1 MVAAKQI
8 SVAALLW
15 LGLANQGLALG
26 IDEATN
32 DLTLMERSPA
42 PKGPMAK
49 FIAAGRPA
57 GGPIHR
63 LRDEEE
69 ELDARDEEELDQRD
83 PDIETRRERPGHAP
97 SHSPRKHGRDLEE
110 SDLETRLPRRA
121 IPGGTRGSWGG
132 QNGPRPR
139 DIEARGPPVPG
150 GGGRPRP
157 IRSPRPSGR
166 SLDVRMG
173 GFGVT
178 RGPRRPRP
186 RSLQDE

>member
-49 FIAAGRPA
+49 
-57 GGPIHR
+57 
-63 LRDEEE
+63 EC
-69 ELDARDEEELDQRD
+69 
-83 PDIETRRERPGHAP
+83 PGHAP
-97 SHSPRKHGRDLEE
+97 SHSPKKPGRDLEE
-110 SDLETRLPRRA
+110 SDLETRSPRRA

-157 IRSPRPSGR
+157 IRGPRPSGR
-166 SLDVRMG
+166 SLD
-173 GFGVT
+173 T
-178 RGPRRPRP
+178 SPSPESPR
-186 RSLQDE
+186 